1 MVSSPALH
9 PEGANVSLPS
19 GGSGGGQKVT
29 PSSMEVVG
37 GGSGGGSGG
46 GGTVG
51 GRMALGDIA
60 NVPKVSLTYIYARM

>member
-19 GGSGGGQKVT
+19 GGSGGGGGG
-29 PSSMEVVG
+29 G
-37 GGSGGGSGG
+37 GGSGGGGSGG